1 MIAIGVGGGTIG
13 LDVGG
18 IDNTQTI
25 EFQNGN
31 AAALLQ
37 IGSISGFHA
46 VIDSFNSDAEIVL
59 ESFTGIG
66 TTAATGSI
74 IPIASIVAVTN
85 AGGSHTLELFNNS
98 GTEIGALTLSSNLT
112 PTELSELETVNAD
125 GGLGAVP
132 CFAEGTLIRTTRGD
146 VPVEELREGDLIPTE
161 FGGAAAPVVWI
172 GRRTVDCAR
181 HPEPRKVWPVR
192 VRAGAFGPGRP
203 ARDLW
208 LSPDH
213 AVFFEGVLIPV
224 KYLINGAAIAQV
236 QVDRVTYY
244 HVELPRHDVILA
256 EGLPTESFLDTGGKC
271 MFENGGAPM
280 GLHPDFAILRWEA
293 EGCAPLVV
301 TGPEVVAARR
311 RLARAA

>member
-1 MIAIGVGGGTIG
+1 MVQNGADWVLNTPTVTNGGTGTTGVIAIGVGGGTIG

-25 EFQNGN
+25 EFQNGT

-37 IGSISGFHA
+37 IGSSSSFQA
-46 VIDSFNSDAEIVL
+46 VIGNFNSDAEIVL
-59 ESFTGIG
+59 ESFTGTG
-66 TTAATGSI
+66 TAAAAGSI

-85 AGGSHTLELFNNS
+85 AGGSHTLELFNGS
-98 GTEIGALTLSSNLT
+98 GTEIGALTLSSSLT
-112 PTELSELETVNAD
+112 PTQLGEIETVNAD
-125 GGLGAVP
+125 GGLGAIP
-132 CFAEGTLIRTTRGD
+132 CFAEGTLIRTIRGD
-146 VPVEELREGDLIPTE
+146 VPVEGLKEGDLVPTE
-161 FGGAAAPVVWI
+161 LGGTAAPVVWI

-192 VRAGAFGPGRP
+192 VRPGAFGPGRP

-236 QVDRVTYY
+236 PVDRVTYY

-256 EGLPTESFLDTGGKC
+256 
-271 MFENGGAPM
+271 
-280 GLHPDFAILRWEA
+280 
-293 EGCAPLVV
+293 
-301 TGPEVVAARR
+301 
-311 RLARAA
+311 